1 MNTSA
6 FTINVSNSRTAALLP
21 LKDFVSAK
29 QRLSGVL
36 APHERRA
43 LFHAMVE
50 DVLSALMNA
59 RLVHHV
65 LIVSDDPA
73 ADLIAAKFG
82 AACISER
89 QLGVAGLNPVVTAA
103 AQYLEQQGFQRILIT
118 HGDLPLIDAQS
129 VDAMLASSTD
139 GVCIAPDAQH
149 DGSNVMICSPP
160 DAIEFHYGSGS
171 CELHRKAAQA
181 RGVLC
186 EMFLSDRLALDID
199 FPADLFS
206 LIKHPMLSAPATV
219 SATGQFL
226 QQSGIA
232 DRLRAMDE
240 AANSTAIQNERA
252 SS

>member
-1 MNTSA
+1 MSA
-6 FTINVSNSRTAALLP
+6 SSFRTAALLP

-50 DVLSALMNA
+50 DVLSALTKSQ
-59 RLVHHV
+59 LIHHV

-73 ADLIAAKFG
+73 AGLIAAKFG

-89 QLGVAGLNPVVTAA
+89 QLGVGGLNPVVTAA
-103 AQYLEQQGFQRILIT
+103 ARYLKQQGFQRILIT

-129 VDAMLASSTD
+129 VDAMLVSSTD
-139 GVCIAPDAQH
+139 GVCIAPDAQR
-149 DGSNVMICSPP
+149 DGSNVMICCPP
-160 DAIEFHYGSGS
+160 DAIDFHYGSGS
-171 CELHRKAAQA
+171 CTAHQQAAQA

-186 EMFLSDRLALDID
+186 ELFLSDCLALDID
-199 FPADLFS
+199 FPADLFA
-206 LIKHPMLSAPATV
+206 LIKKPMLNAT
-219 SATGQFL
+219 ATGQFL

-232 DRLRAMDE
+232 DRLRAMED
-240 AANSTAIQNERA
+240 AANSTAIHNERA